1 MRASFLSCQFCFSLV
16 LIFSLVLYIMFSL
29 SSLVYGGWW
38 WVGMVC
44 GGRYPFDGF
53 FVVDWW
59 WLMVSGHEVLWVF
72 FFFFYLFDFGFA
84 FVCDFCGWELRL
96 WLAVAVAVG
105 VSLSLWFG
113 CALVLGLWFGFGF
126 GFVCDF
132 GSWELR
138 LWLVVAVVVGV
149 VCGSGCGQW

>member
-16 LIFSLVLYIMFSL
+16 LIFSLVLYILFSL
-29 SSLVYGGWW
+29 SPLVYGGWW

-72 FFFFYLFDFGFA
+72 FFYFFIWFW
-84 FVCDFCGWELRL
+84 VCFCLWFL
-96 WLAVAVAVG
+96 WLGVKVVVG
-105 VSLSLWFG
+105 GG
-113 CALVLGLWFGFGF
+113 CGSGCEFEFVIWLCLGFGF